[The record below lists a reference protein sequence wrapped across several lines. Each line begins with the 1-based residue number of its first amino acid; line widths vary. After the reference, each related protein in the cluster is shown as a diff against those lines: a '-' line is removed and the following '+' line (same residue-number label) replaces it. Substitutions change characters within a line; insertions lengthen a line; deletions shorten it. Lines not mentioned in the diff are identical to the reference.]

1 MCHCWVNEEAD
12 GKKKQELKEL
22 FVPDIIKFLFNRLP
36 RTAIFTEFQ
45 KLCEQNQDHIW
56 EHNEISTHY
65 RIGKQDVSLLRTS
78 SQDSLSPT
86 NEELKWKMIIIWN
99 CSLRQLQSSCQ
110 LKQRLVT

>member
-56 EHNEISTHY
+56 EHNEISPHY
-65 RIGKQDVSLLRTS
+65 SIGKQDVSFLRTLHKTPS
-78 SQDSLSPT
+78 HPPT
-86 NEELKWKMIIIWN
+86 RNWNGKMIIIWN
-99 CSLRQLQSSCQ
+99 CSLRQLQSSC
-110 LKQRLVT
+110 